1 MNELMQLQAVVH
13 AARRIGSD
21 PEGNESCGS
30 LAPCADIDEHCRCTR
45 LAKLAL
51 GCSLNV
57 TAAYDALPEGVQ
69 F

>member
-1 MNELMQLQAVVH
+1 MQELLQLQAVVH

-30 LAPCADIDEHCRCTR
+30 MAPCADVDDHCRCVR

-51 GCSLNV
+51 GSTMNI
-57 TAAYDALPEGVQ
+57 TEAYDGLPEGVQ

>member
-1 MNELMQLQAVVH
+1 MKQLLELQAVVH

-30 LAPCADIDEHCRCTR
+30 MAPCADTDDHCRCVR

-51 GCSLNV
+51 GSTMDIT
-57 TAAYDALPEGVQ
+57 TAFDALPAGVQ